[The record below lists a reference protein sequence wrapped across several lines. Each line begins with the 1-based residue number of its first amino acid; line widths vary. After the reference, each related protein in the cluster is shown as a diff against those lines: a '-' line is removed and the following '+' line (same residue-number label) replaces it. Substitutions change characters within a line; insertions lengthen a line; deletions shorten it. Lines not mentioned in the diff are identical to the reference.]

1 MRVIKQNTKTYSTLY
16 ESLKGSSRD
25 ESSLNTLRALNLKQE
40 RAKREKYLVQKDN
53 SAKNFFEIV
62 SDCESKIHSSATIEN
77 LIQILS
83 DSISK
88 LLPNEESGIFLF
100 DDFNLQLNSL
110 TKDTSEKA
118 NLFINNIFKEEILD
132 WIFETGK
139 PALIPDI
146 EKYTGHGSRLN
157 FYILPIYENK
167 KNKGL
172 LFVLTPLTRIEDDS
186 AEART
191 IKMILSLIFPKI
203 LIQLQRKSLKS
214 LYSDLQSYQSKLN
227 NDYKLSAI
235 GELTNGIIENIL
247 SPLQIIISYADMI
260 GESANSHDLR
270 AVNSIKG
277 QVKKIE
283 GVINRLAKFSS
294 LNNQPEKLFSCNINE
309 LTSNFCEVIKSSLNN
324 KNYELIVDLD
334 DNIPPILTHPDYFNQ
349 ILSNTFSLLRPKSP
363 VGGGILVQTRFS
375 KDLVHLRIISTD
387 FNKKLSANSENSNE
401 SEIRIL
407 NNLVKKHEGSLK
419 FDSKQS
425 AGTSILF
432 KLPLKRKLRK

>member
-1 MRVIKQNTKTYSTLY
+1 MRVIKQNTGAYSTLY
-16 ESLKGSSRD
+16 DSLKGSKRD
-25 ESSLNTLRALNLKQE
+25 ESSFGSLRALNLRQE
-40 RAKREKYLVQKDN
+40 RAKRESLNDDSHSNKYFD
-53 SAKNFFEIV
+53 II
-62 SDCESKIHSSATIEN
+62 SDCENKLHSANSIEG
-77 LIQILS
+77 LIAILS
-83 DSISK
+83 KSIDS
-88 LLPNEESGIFLF
+88 LVQNEESGIFLF
-100 DDFNLQLNSL
+100 DDFNIQLNSL
-110 TKDTSEKA
+110 TKSTSDKSNA
-118 NLFINNIFKEEILD
+118 FINNIFKEEILD

-146 EKYTGHGSRLN
+146 EKYTGSGSRFN
-157 FYILPIYENK
+157 YYILPIYENK

-172 LFVLTPLTRIEDDS
+172 LYILTPLTRIEDDS
-186 AEART
+186 NETKT
-191 IKMILSLIFPKI
+191 IKLLLNLIFPKI
-203 LIQLQRKSLKS
+203 LIHLQRKSLKS

-227 NDYKLSAI
+227 NDSKLMAI

-260 GESANSHDLR
+260 GETANSHDLR

-294 LNNQPEKLFSCNINE
+294 LNNQPEKLYACNIND

-334 DNIPPILTHPDYFNQ
+334 ETLPPILTHPDFFNQ

-363 VGGGILVQTRFS
+363 VGGGILVQSRFS
-375 KDLVHLRIISTD
+375 KEHVHLRVISTD
-387 FNKKLSANSENSNE
+387 FNKKLSVNTDNSNE

-407 NNLVKKHEGSLK
+407 TNLVKKHEGTLK

>member
-1 MRVIKQNTKTYSTLY
+1 MRVIKQNTNTYLSLY
-16 ESLKGSSRD
+16 DSLKGSSRD
-25 ESSLNTLRALNLKQE
+25 ESAYNSIRTFDVRNEKARRLKE
-40 RAKREKYLVQKDN
+40 EKVRTKKSVNY
-53 SAKNFFEIV
+53 FEIIT
-62 SDCESKIHSSATIEN
+62 DCESALHTSNSVSSLTKV
-77 LIQILS
+77 LYQ
-83 DSISK
+83 SISSII
-88 LLPNEESGIFLF
+88 PADESGIFMF
-100 DDFNLQLNSL
+100 DEFNVQLNSL
-110 TKDTSEKA
+110 DSTISEKSA
-118 NLFINNIFKEEILD
+118 AFINNIFNDEILD

-146 EKYTGHGSRLN
+146 EKYTGSGSKSN

-172 LFVLTPLTRIEDDS
+172 LFILTPISRLDDDS
-186 AEART
+186 EEAKT
-191 IKMILSLIFPKI
+191 IKLLLSLVFPKI
-203 LIQLQRKSLKS
+203 LVQLQQKSLKS

-247 SPLQIIISYADMI
+247 SPMQIIISYADMI
-260 GESANSHDLR
+260 GETANSHDMR
-270 AVNSIKG
+270 AVNAIKG

-283 GVINRLAKFSS
+283 GVIGRLAKFSS
-294 LNNQPEKLFSCNINE
+294 LNNQPDKLFSCNVNE
-309 LTSNFCEVIKSSLNN
+309 LTNNFCDVIKSSLNN

-334 DNIPPILTHPDYFNQ
+334 ENVPPILTHPDYFNQ
-349 ILSNTFSLLRPKSP
+349 ILSNTFSLLKPKSAI
-363 VGGGILVQTRFS
+363 GGGILVQTRFI
-375 KDLVHLRIISTD
+375 KDSVNLRVISTD
-387 FNKKLSANSENSNE
+387 YNKKLTNETDNSSE

-432 KLPLKRKLRK
+432 KLPLKRKIRK